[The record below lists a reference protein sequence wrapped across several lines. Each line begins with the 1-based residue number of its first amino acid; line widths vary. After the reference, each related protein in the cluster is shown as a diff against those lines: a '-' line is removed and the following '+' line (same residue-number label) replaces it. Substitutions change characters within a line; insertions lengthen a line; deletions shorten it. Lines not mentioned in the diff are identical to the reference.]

1 MKEIN
6 PKFMLLGNAILPFV
20 ETDKTYC
27 IGLSGGSDSI
37 LLLHSLHKLR
47 SENNF
52 RIVALHLNHSLR
64 ESESEGDADFCKD
77 ICDELGIEI
86 ITKKIDIKSFAEENK
101 LSTEEAARKCRYKWF
116 AEVCEKI
123 NADSI
128 FIAHHADDQSETVLL
143 RLFRGAGLRG
153 LAGMKETTFFRTLK
167 IVRPWLNI
175 PRDILDNVI
184 EEMKL
189 QYRYDSS
196 NSNIHFDRNWM
207 RHYLIPK
214 LNHHFKSNINER
226 LLRTAS
232 ISSEAHDFILQHAE
246 TIFYKHVRKSL
257 FGNIFP
263 LNEFRQLHPAV
274 QNEVLILMFGNEA
287 AAMQFSHNGIMEL
300 RDFTLNDSL
309 HCPRQFPGTIS
320 VGKAYNHL
328 FVGLKKDLKIN
339 SVKIRIGESFTTKS
353 GITVSIEPVESRD
366 KSISSNGEAWENVV
380 LGLKSEMIQYASVP
394 KNSVFN
400 IRSRRNGDRYKPI
413 HGKETKIK
421 NLFITAHIPQ
431 QLKNAIPIIE
441 LEDQIVW
448 LSGWR
453 IAQEFKISDKTVIT
467 NTQNIA
473 IKVKYHCPV
482 NCRVLI

>member
-6 PKFMLLGNAILPFV
+6 SKFILLSNAIIPFV
-20 ETDKTYC
+20 EIDKTYC
-27 IGLSGGSDSI
+27 IGLSGGSDSV

-47 SENNF
+47 LEKKF
-52 RIVALHLNHSLR
+52 RIVALHLNHSMR
-64 ESESEGDADFCKD
+64 DNESEGDADFCKE
-77 ICDELGIEI
+77 ICEKLGIELI
-86 ITKKIDIKSFAEENK
+86 IKKIDIKSFAAENK

-123 NADSI
+123 NANSI
-128 FIAHHADDQSETVLL
+128 FIAHQADDQSETVLL

-153 LAGMKETTFFRTLK
+153 LAGMKKTTFFGSLK

-175 PRDILDNVI
+175 PRNILDNVI

-196 NSNIHFDRNWM
+196 NSNIHFDRNWI

-214 LNHHFKSNINER
+214 LNNHFKSNINDR
-226 LLRTAS
+226 LLRTAA
-232 ISSEAHDFILQHAE
+232 ISSEAYDFILQQAE
-246 TIFYKHVRKSL
+246 MVFYKHARKSL

-263 LNEFRQLHPAV
+263 LNEFRQLHPAI
-274 QNEVLILMFGNEA
+274 QNEVLILMFGSDA
-287 AAMQFSHNGIMEL
+287 AATQLSYKGIMEL
-300 RDFTLNDSL
+300 RDFALSNSL
-309 HCPRQFPGTIS
+309 HCPRQFPGTVS

-328 FVGLKKDLKIN
+328 FVGLIKDLKID
-339 SVKIRIGESFTTKS
+339 SAKIKIGESFTTKS
-353 GITVSIEPVESRD
+353 GVTVSIDPVESRD
-366 KSISSNGEAWENVV
+366 KSISSNGEAWKNVV

-394 KNSVFN
+394 KKSVFN

-431 QLKNAIPIIE
+431 QLKDAIPIIE
-441 LEDQIVW
+441 LEEQIVW

-453 IAQEFKISDKTVIT
+453 IAQEFKISDKAA
-467 NTQNIA
+467 NTSTQKIA
-473 IKVKYHCPV
+473 IKAKYNCPV
-482 NCRVLI
+482 K